1 MFLGTAILQPGRFNP
16 LGTLIAVYFLATGIL
31 GLNLLGFTGWVTSVF
46 YGGVLVV
53 AVTISTAAPPPR
65 GLTLRPGPPHRPL
78 PRAPRPRPKGDH
90 NACPLVGP
98 RSSPPVPRRSPS
110 RCSPPAPPAPP
121 TRPTTP
127 ASAASAAADGP
138 LADVGPTSRP
148 RCSRATD
155 PSTRRGSARS
165 TSRPWPGKTVY
176 YIPLTAQI
184 CVFQL
189 YGEKL
194 GEALDAVG
202 VDLQICDGG
211 ANPSQIAGCI
221 DQAVGRVGRGD
232 RHRQRPLRHGRQRA
246 SRPPGRGHPVLIANQ
261 IPDPQQPADDSL
273 AYLPG
278 PATEMI
284 TSVADWIIAD
294 SDGQATVVLQKVTD
308 NPSTIAWA
316 EAAEQEFADRCPD
329 CTVVVNEVSAA
340 NFPVIPSS
348 TSSAILQ
355 NPDTGYVLA
364 EFEHFVQPTIGGVQQ
379 TPNAASITIVSSA
392 ATLTGLQMIS
402 DGGPLHAD
410 AGQNFSFQ
418 GWATADAVFRLAR
431 RPGGPRVRHLLPAVH
446 ARTTSATST

>member
-1 MFLGTAILQPGRFNP
+1 M
-16 LGTLIAVYFLATGIL
+16 
-31 GLNLLGFTGWVTSVF
+31 
-46 YGGVLVV
+46 
-53 AVTISTAAPPPR
+53 
-65 GLTLRPGPPHRPL
+65 
-78 PRAPRPRPKGDH
+78 
-90 NACPLVGP
+90 
-98 RSSPPVPRRSPS
+98 
-110 RCSPPAPPAPP
+110 
-121 TRPTTP
+121 
-127 ASAASAAADGP
+127 
-138 LADVGPTSRP
+138 
-148 RCSRATD
+148 
-155 PSTRRGSARS
+155 STRRSTLLTAGAAALAAMLLTACSPGTTDDSDSTGGATAGGDSPVADVIADVETATQARDSFELPTDPVDVSALA
-165 TSRPWPGKTVY
+165 GKTVY

-184 CVFQL
+184 SVFQL

-194 GEALDAVG
+194 GEALDAAG
-202 VDLQICDGG
+202 VNLQICDGG

-221 DQAVGRVGRGD
+221 DQAVGASAAAIVADNVPYGMAANAFEAARG
-232 RHRQRPLRHGRQRA
+232 QGI
-246 SRPPGRGHPVLIANQ
+246 PVLIANQ
-261 IPDPQQPADDSL
+261 IPDPGAPADESL

-316 EAAEQEFADRCPD
+316 EAAEQELADRCPD

-379 TPNAASITIVSSA
+379 TPNAANITIVASA
-392 ATLTGLQMIS
+392 ATLTGLQMID
-402 DGGPLHAD
+402 DGGPLQAS

-418 GWATADAVFRLAR
+418 GWATADAIFRMVAGQEVPEYDISFRLFTQDNVGDLDLSEDGEAS
-431 RPGGPRVRHLLPAVH
+431 GDWYGPTDYTDEFTALWGQD
-446 ARTTSATST
+446 